1 MSLASALAFFGKSA
15 KWRCAEVGD
24 GGGGRGTIED
34 DALSPQQIHTVNQ
47 YKIVHIHI
55 RGSFSP
61 ERILPL
67 SPCALAGDI
76 LAEGSKGER
85 YPFPF

>member
-1 MSLASALAFFGKSA
+1 M
-15 KWRCAEVGD
+15 
-24 GGGGRGTIED
+24 GGRGTKED
-34 DALSPQQIHTVNQ
+34 DALSPQQIHRPTVNQ

-76 LAEGSKGER
+76 LAEGSKGRGIPSHFEK
-85 YPFPF
+85 F